1 MPAWK
6 RTLYIAVLVQVMSA
20 IGFSSSVTFL
30 SLYTQERPSV
40 LGLPAEWSAGLVY
53 GAQALSMMLTA
64 PLWGALADRRGRKMM
79 VIRASWGSA
88 FFLGLMAFAQN
99 VEQMIVLR
107 IIQGGLTGVAPALAA
122 LVAAQAPR
130 ERSGYT
136 MGLLQMSIWL
146 GAAGGPLV
154 GGLLADAFGYQA
166 NFIVTAVMLGG
177 AGLLMLVGVTEVFEE
192 RQTTTQSHLVNQW
205 REVILLPGVSLTYFI
220 KAVNWMTL
228 TMLVPFAP
236 LLVASVVQ
244 NEPHLNTITGA
255 ILGASALSTTL
266 SSYVLGKWSDRVGQ
280 RRVLTASMLL
290 CALLYFPH
298 ALVGNVWQLAVLQ
311 ILVGIA
317 IGGTL
322 PTLSALLAGYTPP
335 GTEGAVYGLDSSVT
349 AAARAVAP
357 LLAAGIATEFGV
369 RAIFIAV
376 GAIFLLAVG
385 TVVMRLPLSEV
396 ERRNTEAYFNRR

>member
-1 MPAWK
+1 
-6 RTLYIAVLVQVMSA
+6 
-20 IGFSSSVTFL
+20 
-30 SLYTQERPSV
+30 
-40 LGLPAEWSAGLVY
+40 
-53 GAQALSMMLTA
+53 
-64 PLWGALADRRGRKMM
+64 
-79 VIRASWGSA
+79 
-88 FFLGLMAFAQN
+88 
-99 VEQMIVLR
+99 
-107 IIQGGLTGVAPALAA
+107 
-122 LVAAQAPR
+122 
-130 ERSGYT
+130 
-136 MGLLQMSIWL
+136 
-146 GAAGGPLV
+146 
-154 GGLLADAFGYQA
+154 
-166 NFIVTAVMLGG
+166 
-177 AGLLMLVGVTEVFEE
+177 
-192 RQTTTQSHLVNQW
+192 
-205 REVILLPGVSLTYFI
+205 
-220 KAVNWMTL
+220 
-228 TMLVPFAP
+228 
-236 LLVASVVQ
+236 
-244 NEPHLNTITGA
+244 
-255 ILGASALSTTL
+255 
-266 SSYVLGKWSDRVGQ
+266 
-280 RRVLTASMLL
+280 MLL